1 MAEIFVGYLESRG
14 KAPLSSVKDR
24 SNWLK
29 QPPETGDYVGILRD
43 DVIQLDFDSEADSE
57 IAMKIV
63 HDYKL
68 RCDVLK
74 TTRGVH
80 LYFIDDKTVKNQSVD
95 IYNAIGL
102 KCDIGLG
109 SKNRVVP
116 IRATKEFQVNQIV
129 NGVET
134 LVDMK
139 ETKKREWLQT
149 YSELEEL
156 PPFFRPIGKKDYKLP
171 KTTTRNQ
178 SLFTYIL
185 VLQGQMFTKEEIRKT
200 IKIINKYILEE
211 PLTDKEVDVITRD
224 EAFSEEMFFM
234 DGRFLHD
241 RFGDYM
247 LTNSNI
253 VSIDGQVNIYTQDH
267 VYSNDPLEFEKV
279 MISKIGSLKD
289 SQRKE
294 VYKYIALKVTKRA
307 EFSPPKYI
315 GLKNEILD
323 IETMESF
330 PYAPKWVMNNR
341 IQYEYNPNAYHELMD
356 KTLDKVSCY
365 DPQIRSLLEEMIG
378 YSVYRSN
385 SLQVAFILTGEGSN
399 GKSTILNLVK
409 KLLGKANYTSL
420 DLRELEDNF
429 KPSELYNKLANIGD
443 DISAKYLETSSIF
456 KKVVTGESF
465 MVQRKFAQPFT
476 LESYATQIF
485 CANQL
490 PNVNDHSDGF
500 SRRLMI
506 VPFNATFSK
515 ADADYDPFIETKL
528 MEEDAMEYLLK
539 IGLEGLK
546 RALYNKKFTTSQKGE
561 KEKEIYLQSNNNVL
575 EWLEEEPN
583 VENEPV
589 AEVYMRYTV
598 WCSMTGSKALKKINF
613 SKEIK
618 KYLNLVSN
626 PQRTDGKTVRVY
638 VKES

>member
-109 SKNRVVP
+109 AKNRVVP

-267 VYSNDPLEFEKV
+267 VYSNDPMEFEKV

-341 IQYEYNPNAYHELMD
+341 IQYEYNPSAYHELMD